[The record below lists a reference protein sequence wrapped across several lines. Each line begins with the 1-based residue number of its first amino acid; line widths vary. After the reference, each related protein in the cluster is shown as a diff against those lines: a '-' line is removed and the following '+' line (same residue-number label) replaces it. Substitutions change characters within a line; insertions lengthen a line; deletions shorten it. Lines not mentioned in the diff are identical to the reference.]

1 MGCIWGAGWVGER
14 APAAHLRLA
23 GLTSSTITPWQVP
36 GQLGYDQL
44 VPLLSPLLSAFA
56 SLARLAERSL
66 DALGWLAAFL
76 ADVSSRHGVSTP
88 LILTADRAALRAATT
103 AAARG
108 GYREP
113 RDTWCLELC
122 VTSCLVEQP
131 RHDRVP
137 GVVRVRVGK
146 VSR

>member
-1 MGCIWGAGWVGER
+1 M
-14 APAAHLRLA
+14 
-23 GLTSSTITPWQVP
+23 P

-66 DALGWLAAFL
+66 DALGCLAAFL

-88 LILTADRAALRAATT
+88 LMLTADRAGPWRAATT
-103 AAARG
+103 AADRG

-113 RDTWCLELC
+113 CDTWWLELC